1 MQEFALYHLQSTGIT
16 LVAAA
21 RMTNSAAHASSTQS
35 KSPKSKHS
43 VGVFVNPS
51 NNACFVEK

>member
-1 MQEFALYHLQSTGIT
+1 MQEFALYHLQSRGIT

-21 RMTNSAAHASSTQS
+21 RMTNSAARIKHKANPQ
-35 KSPKSKHS
+35 KAKHS

-51 NNACFVEK
+51 NACFVEK